1 MLSEFAFWP
10 CATLIVFLVLGLV
23 ANRKELS
30 AAVGAD
36 KLLPLGRVFVATPLA
51 VFGAEHLAG
60 PRSLMQAVPVWMP
73 GRLFW
78 AYLVGCALFAAALSL
93 SLKKCVRLSSTL
105 LAIMFFLFVL
115 MIHLPNVIAHPGS
128 RILWAVAA
136 RDLSFGGGALAF
148 AGAMASG
155 RRAHGVNWAVLVG
168 GVILAITL
176 IFFGIEN
183 ILHPH
188 FAPGVPLPK
197 LMPAWVPLPAL
208 WACLTGAIMV
218 IAGGGILLNRHA
230 RIGAM
235 TVGTLMALL
244 TLLLYL
250 PILLMARG
258 TAPVVEGVNYVA
270 DTLLFGGMVLLLA
283 QGLPTHGVHASGRGA
298 ERHSAGSQL
307 RTHQW
312 WNCSKVTVASGR
324 R

>member
-1 MLSEFAFWP
+1 
-10 CATLIVFLVLGLV
+10 
-23 ANRKELS
+23 
-30 AAVGAD
+30 
-36 KLLPLGRVFVATPLA
+36 
-51 VFGAEHLAG
+51 
-60 PRSLMQAVPVWMP
+60 
-73 GRLFW
+73 
-78 AYLVGCALFAAALSL
+78 
-93 SLKKCVRLSSTL
+93 
-105 LAIMFFLFVL
+105 MFFLFVL

-197 LMPAWVPLPAL
+197 LMPAWLAPAL

-218 IAGGGILLNRHA
+218 IAGGRHPCNGHA

-235 TVGTLMALL
+235 TVGTLMALFM
-244 TLLLYL
+244 LLLYL

-270 DTLLFGGMVLLLA
+270 NTLLFGGMVLLLA
-283 QGLPTHGVHASGRGA
+283 QGLPTTVSMRRAVTLSATLRD
-298 ERHSAGSQL
+298 HSWGYVNGGPAL
-307 RTHQW
+307 
-312 WNCSKVTVASGR
+312 K
-324 R
+324 